1 MRRFEREAKVQ
12 ARFNHP
18 NIVHVYELPRPAED
32 RLYLVMEYVDGES
45 RRDHLARR
53 GPLPVDEAL
62 RFLLD
67 ILAGPEWL
75 AELLAQM
82 LVHDLEERLA
92 DAEELAQQLREEQRK
107 AAEGG

>member
-1 MRRFEREAKVQ
+1 
-12 ARFNHP
+12 
-18 NIVHVYELPRPAED
+18 
-32 RLYLVMEYVDGES
+32 
-45 RRDHLARR
+45 
-53 GPLPVDEAL
+53 VDEAL
-62 RFLLD
+62 RFLLN

>member
-1 MRRFEREAKVQ
+1 VRRFEREAKVQ

-18 NIVHVYELPRPAED
+18 NIVHVYELPRPAD
-32 RLYLVMEYVDGES
+32 DHFYLVMEYVDGES